1 LSETSAPT
9 GDRDDDTGGSS
20 NVLVPANGRHEPY
33 ARIDYSH
40 GSPNIAHKRPY
51 LVLDLQGPS
60 GDEVRLHGLLDTG
73 ADCTVFP
80 WALHSVLGY
89 TSSTLEAT
97 SIQELTGS
105 TEVFCSPKPT
115 EAWLP
120 SAPEDKF
127 DITPFFA
134 KNCETVLWGR
144 RDFFKR
150 FNCLIF
156 ESDEYVL
163 VGPFTQRV

>member
-1 LSETSAPT
+1 M
-9 GDRDDDTGGSS
+9 
-20 NVLVPANGRHEPY
+20 LVPSPTNGKHEPY
-33 ARIDYSH
+33 AKIGYSH
-40 GSPNIAHKRPY
+40 GSPNTRYKRPY
-51 LVLDLQGPS
+51 LVLDLCGPS
-60 GDEVRLHGLLDTG
+60 GDVVRLHGLLDTG

-89 TSSTLEAT
+89 QSMTLEAT

-105 TEVFCSPKPT
+105 TEVFLGPEPT
-115 EAWLP
+115 NAWLP
-120 SAPEDKF
+120 RAPKDRF

-144 RDFFKR
+144 RDFFAR

-156 ESDEYVL
+156 EREEYVL
-163 VGPFTQRV
+163 VGPFSEDQG